1 MEKSQLIAAILTAL
15 VVMGLVAFRLL
26 WASSQASAGLGLGRL
41 PNRWIPAKLR
51 RWLLGET
58 EPKPTN

>member
-15 VVMGLVAFRLL
+15 VVLGLVAFRLL
-26 WASSQASAGLGLGRL
+26 WAGSQASAGLGLGQS

-51 RWLLGET
+51 RWLVGET
-58 EPKPTN
+58 GPKSTH